1 MHTDSDLFT
10 LYETLWEDVNSMCIT
25 VRSEGSI
32 TEYQSPVHM
41 NERERRQFVRSVFAF
56 AFAEATLFYIKNEII
71 DKSNVS
77 TETALAEQQ
86 VQIKSNG
93 EITTSTLKIS
103 FINNL

>member
-56 AFAEATLFYIKNEII
+56 AEATLFYIKNEII

-77 TETALAEQQ
+77 TEAALALAEQQ